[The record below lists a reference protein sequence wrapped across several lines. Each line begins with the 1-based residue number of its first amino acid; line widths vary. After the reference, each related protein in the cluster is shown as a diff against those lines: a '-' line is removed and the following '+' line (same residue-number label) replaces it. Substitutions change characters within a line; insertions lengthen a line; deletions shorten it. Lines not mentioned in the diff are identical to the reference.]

1 MNEYLV
7 FIVMYILWV
16 RYYNYIVIE
25 LYEVNL
31 YWDGNILYYEIRKI
45 MGVMM

>member
-25 LYEVNL
+25 FYEVNL

-45 MGVMM
+45 FGVMM